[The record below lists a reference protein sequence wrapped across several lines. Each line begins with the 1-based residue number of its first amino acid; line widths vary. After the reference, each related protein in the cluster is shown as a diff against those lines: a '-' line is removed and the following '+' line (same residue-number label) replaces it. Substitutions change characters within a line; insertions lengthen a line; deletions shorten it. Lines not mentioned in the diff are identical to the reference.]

1 MSFVFTNTNTKDVA
15 ACDYNH
21 YRGLQATF
29 QQDS

>member
-15 ACDYNH
+15 DYNH
-21 YRGLQATF
+21 YQGLQATF